1 MAGQGAFPY
10 NGPLA
15 TNSTGGGYPH
25 PLRTSAFARLL
36 TDPTD
41 PDMAAENSFDI
52 ESTVNLQEVRNAVA
66 QAEKEIATRYDLKK
80 AGSELALE
88 GEEIVLGASDEFTLG
103 QALEVVQTKLVRRG
117 VHLKSLRYGKI
128 EPASGGRVRQR
139 ITLQQGIPIETA
151 KRIVAEIKTRKLKV
165 QASIQGETVRV
176 SGKNRDD
183 LQTVIAMLKA
193 LELDVPLTFSNYRS
207 I

>member
-1 MAGQGAFPY
+1 
-10 NGPLA
+10 
-15 TNSTGGGYPH
+15 
-25 PLRTSAFARLL
+25 
-36 TDPTD
+36 
-41 PDMAAENSFDI
+41 MAAENSFDI